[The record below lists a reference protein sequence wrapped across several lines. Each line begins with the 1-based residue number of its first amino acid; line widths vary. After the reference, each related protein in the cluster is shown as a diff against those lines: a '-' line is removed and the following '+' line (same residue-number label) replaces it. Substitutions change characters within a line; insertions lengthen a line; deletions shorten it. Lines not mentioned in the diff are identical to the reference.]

1 MAGSDQDRRV
11 KQDRLAR
18 VRATAGAPLV
28 LASHEAVSW
37 YLDGVRTHVSLAGP
51 PVLAVRVEDAGDTL
65 FIAENEA
72 DRLVAE
78 ELLPADVE
86 RIVRVPW
93 QTPPAEAALA
103 AVAAAP
109 EAS

>member
-1 MAGSDQDRRV
+1 MTGSTDDREV

-18 VRATAGAPLV
+18 VRVAAGGSLV
-28 LASHEAVSW
+28 LTSHEAVSW

-65 FIAENEA
+65 FVAANEA
-72 DRLVAE
+72 DRLIAE
-78 ELLPADVE
+78 ELLPADAE

-93 QTPPAEAALA
+93 QTPPAEAAL
-103 AVAAAP
+103 
-109 EAS
+109 